1 MAGGRILLRIEQSI
15 LTAVINLKN
24 ITDITNI
31 ADKYVETQVY
41 WFCGG
46 TLLLARQ

>member
-1 MAGGRILLRIEQSI
+1 MILRIEQSI
-15 LTAVINLKN
+15 LTAVINLNN
-24 ITDITNI
+24 ITDISNV
-31 ADKYVETQVY
+31 AGKYVETQVY